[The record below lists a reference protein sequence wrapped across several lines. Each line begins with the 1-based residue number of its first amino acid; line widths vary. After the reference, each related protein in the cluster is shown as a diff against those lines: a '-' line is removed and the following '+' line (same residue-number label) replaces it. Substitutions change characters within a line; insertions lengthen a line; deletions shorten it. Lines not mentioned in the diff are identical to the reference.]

1 MRKYQMIVKHFT
13 KMFIGTQSVA
23 ATAVSE
29 RESGPVAINC
39 QVSQV
44 ARDLFLF
51 GPIGSLAFVS
61 SRSFL

>member
-1 MRKYQMIVKHFT
+1 MIACSFT
-13 KMFIGTQSVA
+13 VPP
-23 ATAVSE
+23 TAVSE

-61 SRSFL
+61 SQSLLEVNRL